1 LRTPPPFHERLLGLA
16 SANASWLCVGLDP
29 DPALVPAHLKSDD
42 AGEWVPRFLHGI
54 VEATR
59 DLVCCYKP
67 NIAFFEALGL
77 PGQRAL
83 RTLLQLI
90 PRDIPVLVDA
100 KRGDTPQTMRAYARA
115 IFEDLDVDA
124 VTVNPY
130 LGGDSLEPFFSYP
143 GRGVFVLCKT
153 SNPGAVEI
161 QDLIVEGSEPLFLRV
176 ARRAVAWETRGTL
189 GLVVG
194 ATYPADV
201 AAVRQIAPYAPILL
215 PGVGAQAGDLERS
228 VQAGVDA
235 GGGGAIV
242 NASRTV
248 LYASAGADWQS
259 AARAEANR
267 LREAIN
273 AARAP
278 SATASR

>member
-1 LRTPPPFHERLLGLA
+1 MA

-42 AGEWVPRFLHGI
+42 ASEWVPRFLQGI
-54 VEATR
+54 VDATR

-83 RTLLQLI
+83 RTLLQAI
-90 PRDIPVLVDA
+90 PSDIPVLVDA

-161 QDLIVEGSEPLFLRV
+161 QDLMVEGSEPLFLHV
-176 ARRAVAWETRGTL
+176 ARRAVTWATRGTL

-201 AAVRQIAPYAPILL
+201 AAVRRIAPHAPILL

-235 GGGGAIV
+235 DGGGAIV
-242 NASRTV
+242 NASRTI
-248 LYASAGADWQS
+248 LYASAGSDWQS
-259 AARAEANR
+259 AARAEASR
-267 LREAIN
+267 LRSAIN

-278 SATASR
+278 SATALH